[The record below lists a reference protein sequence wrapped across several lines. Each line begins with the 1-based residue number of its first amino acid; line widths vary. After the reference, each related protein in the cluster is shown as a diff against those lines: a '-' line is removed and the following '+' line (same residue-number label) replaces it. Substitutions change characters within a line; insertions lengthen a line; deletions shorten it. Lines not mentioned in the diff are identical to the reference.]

1 MTSSSPSSAGLS
13 PVGATFSEVSTPSSS
28 PATPTFRS
36 RPFASM
42 AITELVISESQYVG
56 TIKRVA
62 NALGKAAEN
71 TVIAGRKDSV
81 TLRTLTDRWNDILRM
96 HVKFHDDVVAV
107 NEDLRETAGLIN
119 SLLVTLEPILI
130 DHGRDLSG
138 ALKKLIRRDQNSEHT
153 FAEWNAA
160 LRQPFE
166 HLAMYDEWL
175 QRIDP
180 QSKFSKDYRSH
191 ISGLTYKIKMVSEAN
206 QHPRN
211 VLRRLSTIAKGVIK
225 RRSSGQILSLPP
237 PETPTTPTTPQSY
250 ATSESFTATAM
261 SPKEIQSAITVS
273 PSSSTSPCLPP
284 LPQTV
289 ENLAITETNSQTE
302 SVTTGQRQAEVKPL
316 DEPSPK
322 EEKEVLNDDTATFSE
337 KQLPPTPVVAD
348 ELLSVNKQLKHRSSA
363 TSDLSSTGT
372 LTMTS
377 SSASIHSK
385 SSTTDT
391 LLARHT
397 SLARQQFLKERDARK
412 ATLRVGT
419 HELIQAKAESLQSPT
434 FRSRP
439 SVETMRVLVHPR
451 ESEKPPVKSL
461 INFWEQVSDPLEV

>member
-1 MTSSSPSSAGLS
+1 
-13 PVGATFSEVSTPSSS
+13 
-28 PATPTFRS
+28 
-36 RPFASM
+36 
-42 AITELVISESQYVG
+42 
-56 TIKRVA
+56 
-62 NALGKAAEN
+62 
-71 TVIAGRKDSV
+71 
-81 TLRTLTDRWNDILRM
+81 
-96 HVKFHDDVVAV
+96 DVVAV

-153 FAEWNAA
+153 FAEWNSA

-166 HLAMYDEWL
+166 HLVMYDEWL

-211 VLRRLSTIAKGVIK
+211 VLRRLSTMAKGVIK
-225 RRSSGQILSLPP
+225 RRSSVMLSLPA
-237 PETPTTPTTPQSY
+237 PESPTTPTTPHSH
-250 ATSESFTATAM
+250 ATTETFTATAM
-261 SPKEIQSAITVS
+261 SPREIQSAITVS

-289 ENLAITETNSQTE
+289 ENLAITETFSQTG
-302 SVTTGQRQAEVKPL
+302 SVTTCQHQADVVHRE
-316 DEPSPK
+316 EPAHR
-322 EEKEVLNDDTATFSE
+322 EEEEVLNEDTTTVSE
-337 KQLPPTPVVAD
+337 KQLPPTPAD
-348 ELLSVNKQLKHRSSA
+348 NLLSENKQLKHRSSA
-363 TSDLSSTGT
+363 TSELSSTGT
-372 LTMTS
+372 LTMMS

-391 LLARHT
+391 LVRHT

-439 SVETMRVLVHPR
+439 SVETMRMLVHPR
-451 ESEKPPVKSL
+451 ESEKKPPVKSL
-461 INFWEQVSDPLEV
+461 ISFWEQVSDPLEA

>member
-36 RPFASM
+36 RPLASM

-62 NALGKAAEN
+62 SALGKAAEN
-71 TVIAGRKDSV
+71 AVAAGRKDSV

-96 HVKFHDDVVAV
+96 HIKFHDDVVAV
-107 NEDLRETAGLIN
+107 NDDLRETAGLIN

-153 FAEWNAA
+153 FAEWDSA

-211 VLRRLSTIAKGVIK
+211 MLRRLSTIAKGVIK
-225 RRSSGQILSLPP
+225 RRSTGLMLSLPAA
-237 PETPTTPTTPQSY
+237 EIPTTPTTPNSY
-250 ATSESFTATAM
+250 PTTETFTATAM
-261 SPKEIQSAITVS
+261 SPKEIQSAITLS
-273 PSSSTSPCLPP
+273 PTSSTSPCLPP

-289 ENLAITETNSQTE
+289 ENLAITETISQTA
-302 SVTTGQRQAEVKPL
+302 SVTKGQRQAEVEPL
-316 DEPSPK
+316 DEPSHK
-322 EEKEVLNDDTATFSE
+322 EEKELLNEDTTAFSE
-337 KQLPPTPVVAD
+337 KQLPPTPVAAD
-348 ELLSVNKQLKHRSSA
+348 NLLSNQQLKHRSSA
-363 TSDLSSTGT
+363 TSELSSAGT

-385 SSTTDT
+385 NSTTDT
-391 LLARHT
+391 LLVRNT

-451 ESEKPPVKSL
+451 ESAKKPPVKSL
-461 INFWEQVSDPLEV
+461 ISFWEQVSDPLEV